1 MRLVDERLTTVSA
14 QRDLHQAGRTQRSSR
29 AVIDQAAAVVL
40 LQDALDTERST
51 GRPPGELGPRRG
63 DVLMRRGVSGCMVL
77 VVVLVLGVGGVL
89 FLRDRF
95 TGPADYRGSGGD
107 AVTVQVHPGDTATA
121 IGGTLHDAGVVASVG
136 AFVQAADDNAD
147 SVGIQPGYYSLPTKI
162 SGADAVLALLDPA
175 SKVQNT
181 VTIPEGLRVDQT
193 VDLLVQG
200 TGVSRDAFDHVLAH
214 PDGLGLPP
222 YARGNPEGFL
232 FPATYDF
239 PPDATATEILRTMV
253 QRFDQAAAEIRL
265 VPSAAKVNLSP
276 RDAVIVASIVQ
287 AEVAQADFAKAARVI
302 YNRLNQGIKLQMDST
317 VNFALKSSD
326 LTLTNQQIGVDS
338 PYNTY
343 KYAGLP
349 PGPINSPGQ
358 AALEAALAPA
368 AGDWLYFIAQAPGST
383 VTRFTSSYQQFLQ
396 WKTEFYAQSP

>member
-1 MRLVDERLTTVSA
+1 
-14 QRDLHQAGRTQRSSR
+14 
-29 AVIDQAAAVVL
+29 
-40 LQDALDTERST
+40 
-51 GRPPGELGPRRG
+51 
-63 DVLMRRGVSGCMVL
+63 MRRGLSGCLVV

-95 TGPADYRGSGGD
+95 AGPADYRGAGGP
-107 AVTVQVHPGDTATA
+107 AVTVQVHPGDTATQ
-121 IGGTLHDAGVVASVG
+121 IGGTLHDAGVVASVA
-136 AFVQAADDNAD
+136 AFVQAAMDNSD

-162 SGADAVLALLDPA
+162 SGSDAVTSLLDPA

-181 VTIPEGLRVDQT
+181 VTIPEGLRLDQT
-193 VDLLVQG
+193 VTLLVKG
-200 TGVSRDAFDHVLAH
+200 TGVSQAQFDHVLAH
-214 PDGLGLPP
+214 PVGLGLPP
-222 YARGNPEGFL
+222 YAGNSAEGFL

-239 PPDATATEILRTMV
+239 PPDATAQQILHTMV
-253 QRFDQAAAEIRL
+253 ARFDQAATEIRL
-265 VPSAAKVNLSP
+265 VPNAVKVNLSP

-287 AEVAQADFAKAARVI
+287 AEVAEADFGKAARVI

-326 LTLTNQQIGVDS
+326 LTLTNEQIGIDS

-368 AGDWLYFIAQAPGST
+368 TGDWLYFIAEAPGST
-383 VTRFTSSYQQFLQ
+383 TTRFTSSYQQFLQ
-396 WKTEFYAQSP
+396 WKAEFYAQSP

>member
-1 MRLVDERLTTVSA
+1 
-14 QRDLHQAGRTQRSSR
+14 
-29 AVIDQAAAVVL
+29 
-40 LQDALDTERST
+40 
-51 GRPPGELGPRRG
+51 
-63 DVLMRRGVSGCMVL
+63 MRRGVSGCLVL

-95 TGPADYRGSGGD
+95 TGPADYSGSGGD
-107 AVTVQVHPGDTATA
+107 PVTVQVHPGDTATA

-136 AFVQAADDNAD
+136 AFVQAANDNAD
-147 SVGIQPGYYSLPTKI
+147 SVGIQPGYYSLPTTI
-162 SGADAVLALLDPA
+162 SAADAVQALLDPA

-200 TGVSRDAFDHVLAH
+200 TGVSRDDFDHVLAH
-214 PDGLGLPP
+214 PGGLGLPA

-239 PPDATATEILRTMV
+239 PPDATATDILRTMV
-253 QRFDQAAAEIRL
+253 QRFDQAATEIGL

-287 AEVAQADFAKAARVI
+287 GEVAQEDFAKAARVI

-326 LTLTNQQIGVDS
+326 LTLTNQQVGVDS

-368 AGDWLYFIAQAPGST
+368 DGNWLYFIAQAPGST

-396 WKTEFYAQSP
+396 WKNEFYAQSP